1 MLSSDDNNNNGM
13 RILILLLLLLTSP
26 SSVLSSTTTVCGPGY
41 EILPGSS
48 TGDTFLIAG
57 EQCAVFSF
65 SYSGSGTTVGAQTIV
80 AGMPFKKGYADGI
93 GNSARFT
100 YLTSMVVLPSSEDI
114 VVVDSKNHV
123 LRKINA
129 ASKQVTT
136 FAGVAHTEIVTD
148 FIDGPG
154 NISTFSA
161 MGRLSVTEGRVYVA
175 VPPLRMVTF
184 PELVVSTLY
193 MPYALGTSDGFL
205 SSPGTAS
212 DVGRMTNSFTASIS
226 PSGTFFILSDSIYH
240 TIRRLDLLESR
251 VSTIAGTVGS
261 QGCLDGTGTNAQ
273 FYNPSKILVTSNN
286 SLIYIADVKNLALR
300 VMDLQTLQVWT
311 LTGTCPPAVKPAM
324 SSGYRASI
332 AIQDMVLSS
341 DETFI
346 VAISDINGN
355 LASIRLDTGLVRFLY
370 QEYWTYSL
378 WWLSISMIPAKGSS
392 CRACGQGTYSSNG
405 AICVQCSA
413 GMLCDVGSG
422 SQTPC
427 PVGYSCANAS
437 LMKACELPGSFC
449 PAGSQN
455 QTLCP
460 EGYFC
465 VNASNKIVCTQ
476 GNFCPSGS
484 VNQTLCPEGYFCT
497 NTTVKFKCELGNL
510 CPAGS
515 TRKTICPAGFFCG
528 NFSSQT
534 QCMLGSFCP
543 AGSFNQNAC
552 PFGHY
557 CPSTDTCL
565 ICPTNGDED
574 VVSCPPGSIAPIP
587 LANNSFCVAGK
598 APQGGV
604 RDIIVWVGVR
614 GIQSMFYDRTSDIGV
629 GGAVELI
636 SGSEA
641 TEGNVDG
648 VGGAARFKG
657 LSSALVLPFSTELIV
672 ADKSNSVLKL
682 VNFKSKNV
690 TTILNVINVGGVYQN
705 IDGIGSSASIS
716 FPVNLLMAKN
726 SDIIYVFTLNTIRMV
741 TYPGMVVS
749 SFPVS
754 GISSYSV
761 KPSISSD
768 GKFFIISNF
777 VTNVVYKLDLKTYV
791 VLTVGSPVNGCVNGV
806 GTDVRFDYPSVSV
819 ILSNGTLAYIS
830 DNFNYGIRIL
840 DTDTLAVTSL
850 VGTCPRTTPTETHG
864 YRISIGWVDAMV
876 LSVDESYLIVL
887 LTYTRGISRIDLT
900 TGYVNPITPSSGFFY
915 AGMNL
920 ALVPN
925 IPPPCLPCD
934 PGWHSTEGLRCD
946 ICPSGYFCQSISSA
960 PSVCNLGSLCP
971 AGSTQETPCAEGSF
985 CPNASI
991 SLICQAGSF
1000 CPLRSVFPTVCVLH
1014 QYCPDNSSA
1023 AVLCPIGSFCKDPS
1037 SIKECGIGVYCMR
1050 GSTSET
1056 LCALGNFCPNASMQL
1071 PCPLGSFCPLRSVF
1085 PILCVLQQ
1093 YCPDNSSA
1101 AVLCPVG
1108 SFCKDPSSIKE
1119 CGIGAYCMRGSTSET
1134 LCALGNFCP
1143 NASMQLPCPLG
1154 SFCPLRSVF
1163 PIVCVLQQY
1172 CPDNSSAAVLC
1183 PIGSFC
1189 KDPSS
1194 IELCSLGAYCPPGS
1208 ISDTVCP
1215 VGAFCKTPI
1224 SIQNCSSGSFC
1235 PSGSTSESPCPS
1247 GYFCRDPT
1255 AMMLCPQ
1262 GTFCVAK
1269 SIEPTVCQ
1277 SGSLCN
1283 ELGGSAAGICPT
1295 GSFCV
1300 AGRAVVCPF
1309 QSTSKEGSDSI
1320 DDCVCDAGLSLF
1332 ANVSCEVIIIS
1343 SVGKVNDQAAAWSV
1357 GVIAGVAVGGS
1368 AVVVAM
1374 SVFLWNYH
1382 DYSAL

>member
-1 MLSSDDNNNNGM
+1 MLSSDDNSM
-13 RILILLLLLLTSP
+13 CIQILLLLTLP
-26 SSVLSSTTTVCGPGY
+26 SSVLSSTTTTVCGPGY

-57 EQCAVFSF
+57 EQYAVFSF
-65 SYSGSGTTVGAQTIV
+65 SYSGSGTKVGAQTIV
-80 AGMPFKKGYADGI
+80 AGMPFKKGYVDGV
-93 GNSARFT
+93 GDSARFT
-100 YLTSMVVLPSSEDI
+100 FLTSMAVLPSSEDI
-114 VVVDSKNHV
+114 VVVDSKNYV

-193 MPYALGTSDGFL
+193 MPYALGTSDGYL

-251 VSTIAGTVGS
+251 VYTIAGTVGS
-261 QGCLDGTGTNAQ
+261 QGCLDGIGTNAQ

-324 SSGYRASI
+324 SSGYRISI

-355 LASIRLDTGLVRFLY
+355 LASIRLDTGLVTFLY
-370 QEYWTYSL
+370 QAYWTYSL

-392 CRACGQGTYSSNG
+392 CRVCGQGTYSSNG

-422 SQTPC
+422 IQTPC

-437 LMKACELPGSFC
+437 LMKACELLGSFC

-465 VNASNKIVCTQ
+465 VNASIKNLCSP

-484 VNQTLCPEGYFCT
+484 VNQTLCPEGYFCP
-497 NTTVKFKCELGNL
+497 NSTVKFECELGYL

-515 TRKTICPAGFFCG
+515 TRKIICPAGFFCV
-528 NFSSQT
+528 NMSSQT
-534 QCMLGSFCP
+534 RCKLGSFCP
-543 AGSFNQNAC
+543 SGSFKQNAC
-552 PFGHY
+552 PSEHY
-557 CPSTDTCL
+557 CPSTDSCL
-565 ICPTNGDED
+565 ICPAEEG
-574 VVSCPPGSIAPIP
+574 VSCPPGSISPIP

-598 APQGGV
+598 APHGGV

-641 TEGNVDG
+641 MEGNVDG

-657 LSSALVLPFSTELIV
+657 LSSALVLPFSTEMIV
-672 ADKSNSVLKL
+672 ADRSNSVLKL

-690 TTILNVINVGGVYQN
+690 TTILKVINVDGVYQN
-705 IDGIGSSASIS
+705 IDGTGASASIS
-716 FPVNLLMAKN
+716 FPTYLLMAKN
-726 SDIIYVFTLNTIRMV
+726 SNIIYVFTPNSIRMV
-741 TYPGMVVS
+741 TYPGMEVS

-754 GISSYSV
+754 GLSVSGV
-761 KPSISSD
+761 KPSISGD
-768 GKFFIISNF
+768 GSFLILSNF
-777 VTNVVYKLDLKTYV
+777 VTNIVYKIDLKTKAIS
-791 VLTVGSPVNGCVNGV
+791 TIGGPVNGCANGV
-806 GTDVRFDYPSVSV
+806 GVDVLFDYPSVSV

-840 DTDTLAVTSL
+840 NTDTLAVTSL
-850 VGTCPRTTPTETHG
+850 VGTCPRTTPTETQG

-887 LTYTRGISRIDLT
+887 LTYTYGLSRIDLS
-900 TGYVNPITPSSGFFY
+900 TGYVNPITPLSGSFF
-915 AGMNL
+915 AGVNI
-920 ALVPN
+920 ALIPN
-925 IPPPCLPCD
+925 IPPPCFPCD
-934 PGWHSTEGLRCD
+934 SGWYSTEGLRCD
-946 ICPSGYFCQSISSA
+946 ICPGGYFCQSIASA
-960 PSVCNLGSLCP
+960 PSVCNLGSFCP
-971 AGSTQETPCAEGSF
+971 AGSTWETSCVEGSF
-985 CPNASI
+985 CPNASV
-991 SLICQAGSF
+991 SLVCPAGSF
-1000 CPLRSVFPTVCVLH
+1000 CPLRSIVPT
-1014 QYCPDNSSA
+1014 A
-1023 AVLCPIGSFCKDPS
+1023 
-1037 SIKECGIGVYCMR
+1037 
-1050 GSTSET
+1050 
-1056 LCALGNFCPNASMQL
+1056 
-1071 PCPLGSFCPLRSVF
+1071 
-1085 PILCVLQQ
+1085 CVLQQ
-1093 YCPDNSSA
+1093 YCPENSSS
-1101 AVLCPVG
+1101 AVMCPLG
-1108 SFCKDPSSIKE
+1108 SFCREPSSITE
-1119 CGIGAYCMRGSTSET
+1119 CSIGTYCRTGSTYET
-1134 LCALGNFCP
+1134 LCALGHFCP
-1143 NASMQLPCPLG
+1143 NASIQIPCSLG
-1154 SFCPLRSVF
+1154 SFCGVGVYVPSLCPEKFYCPDPLSKIICPPGKF
-1163 PIVCVLQQY
+1163 CVSGSFVAKDCVVRQY
-1172 CPDNSSAAVLC
+1172 CPSGSSFAISC
-1183 PIGSFC
+1183 PGGSFC
-1189 KDPSS
+1189 RDPSS
-1194 IELCSLGAYCPPGS
+1194 IEICSPGAYCPSGS

-1215 VGAFCKTPI
+1215 AGAFCETPI
-1224 SIQNCSSGSFC
+1224 SIQNCSLGSFC
-1235 PSGSTSESPCPS
+1235 PSGSTSESPCPA

-1255 AMMLCPQ
+1255 ATMICPQ
-1262 GTFCVAK
+1262 GTFCVSK
-1269 SIEPTVCQ
+1269 STEPTVCR
-1277 SGSLCN
+1277 SGSLCD
-1283 ELGGSAAGICPT
+1283 EQGSSAAGVCPI

-1300 AGRAVVCPF
+1300 AGRAIVCPF
-1309 QSTSKEGSDSI
+1309 QSTSREGSNSI
-1320 DDCVCDAGLSLF
+1320 DDCMCDAGLSLV
-1332 ANVSCEVIIIS
+1332 ANVSCEVIVIS
-1343 SVGKVNDQAAAWSV
+1343 SVGTVDDQGVFWSMA
-1357 GVIAGVAVGGS
+1357 VIAGVAAGVGL
-1368 AVVVAM
+1368 VVVALVAM
-1374 SVFLWNYH
+1374 CLWIRCFH
-1382 DYSAL
+1382 DYNPL